1 MSPTYNKQEFLSHKG
16 TDALESFIHHLLPKC
31 TGIAKRY
38 CKTDE
43 QASELSKKCF
53 LFTLNKIL
61 AQKEDDFDDSVFL
74 KQYITCLVQTI
85 LTQRTGTL
93 IADTTIVSV
102 FRNSPQNLFSNS
114 DYYKTLSAEE
124 IISHIRK
131 LNLIQQI
138 TFNLIVL
145 DNFSISEAADI
156 LQHNELSIKSLIEKA
171 KYNLYT
177 SIKSVV

>member
-1 MSPTYNKQEFLSHKG
+1 MSPVYNKQEFLTHKG
-16 TDALESFIHHLLPKC
+16 TESLESFIHHLLPHC
-31 TGIAKRY
+31 IGIARRY
-38 CKTDE
+38 CKTNE

-53 LFTLNKIL
+53 VSTLNKML

-102 FRNSPQNLFSNS
+102 FRSTPQNLFSNS

-131 LNLIQQI
+131 LNPIQQI
-138 TFNLIVL
+138 IFNLIVL
-145 DNFSISEAADI
+145 DDFSIPEAADI